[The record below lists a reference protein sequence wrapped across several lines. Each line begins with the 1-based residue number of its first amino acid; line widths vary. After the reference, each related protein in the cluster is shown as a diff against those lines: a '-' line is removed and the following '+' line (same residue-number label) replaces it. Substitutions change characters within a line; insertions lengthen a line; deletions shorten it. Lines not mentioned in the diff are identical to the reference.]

1 MERQDGAHA
10 TEKMAE
16 VLGVSRSGYYRY
28 CTKGP
33 SQREQNDA
41 NYCEQI
47 KRLFELSRETYGSER
62 MRSEL
67 AKKGLNLS
75 KRRII
80 RLMKVVNLVPKKRR
94 FFKQTT
100 KVDNR
105 LPVADN
111 KLEQQ
116 FKAARPNEKWVSDIS
131 YVFTQE
137 GWLYVAAIL
146 DLFSRKLIG
155 LAMDKY
161 LRTELVSR
169 AFKQAL
175 LHRRQPKELLHHSD
189 SVLTLKSSFFN
200 KKFFSYTIH
209 VIF

>member
-169 AFKQAL
+169 AL
-175 LHRRQPKELLHHSD
+175 SRRYCTVVNPRN
-189 SVLTLKSSFFN
+189 SFIILIA
-200 KKFFSYTIH
+200 Y
-209 VIF
+209 

>member
-1 MERQDGAHA
+1 
-10 TEKMAE
+10 
-16 VLGVSRSGYYRY
+16 
-28 CTKGP
+28 
-33 SQREQNDA
+33 
-41 NYCEQI
+41 
-47 KRLFELSRETYGSER
+47 

-169 AFKQAL
+169 ALSRRYCTVVNPRNSFIILIEAVSIQAL
-175 LHRRQPKELLHHSD
+175 SFKRY
-189 SVLTLKSSFFN
+189 SVCMESL
-200 KKFFSYTIH
+200 
-209 VIF
+209 VA